1 MEHVEIL
8 GRVYPINQTIDQ
20 TRLIRRSQA
29 RSLGSSRARLTV
41 FGKIYEESFRRRRST
56 DVVGKQRNSFD
67 VATSTM
73 QRGSEKH
80 LCFPLRGRAKPFFFC
95 VHLYLPYLLFP
106 RFQVF
111 LRSIEFFSISI
122 RFFPLCLYILF
133 FPFLFLS
140 FFLSFFH
147 FLFLVLFPFLSP
159 ITFSFRSEFRARQ
172 GPERREFR
180 AVYTQDLFLVSLG
193 LSRDKC

>member
-8 GRVYPINQTIDQ
+8 GRVYPINQTIDL

-140 FFLSFFH
+140 FFLSFCFSCS
-147 FLFLVLFPFLSP
+147 LSVS
-159 ITFSFRSEFRARQ
+159 FSD
-172 GPERREFR
+172 
-180 AVYTQDLFLVSLG
+180 YFLVSIRISCALG
-193 LSRDKC
+193 SRTQGISSGLHSRFISREPRSIKR